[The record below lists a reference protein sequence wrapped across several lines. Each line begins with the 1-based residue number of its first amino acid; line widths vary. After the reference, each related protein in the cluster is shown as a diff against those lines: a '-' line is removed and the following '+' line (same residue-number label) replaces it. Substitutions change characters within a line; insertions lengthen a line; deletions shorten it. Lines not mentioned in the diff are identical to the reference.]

1 LNWSSRAGPAL
12 RPNRADGSAQTTIA
26 EDQVHVDPKTLAS
39 RRFGMP
45 DQLRFAQLSGDHNP
59 MHLDAVAARRT
70 QPGAPVVHGMHAIL
84 WALDTLAEAGVV
96 GGQLSAITV
105 QFRKFMYLD
114 RPLDLKLAQHDEGT
128 VRAEVSLA
136 GLVVASLLLRSG
148 PRKVDVAGVG
158 TDWPE
163 VSTSAN
169 VPDAPTLEEAARLSG
184 WMTPPASTGELAR
197 IFPHLAGSL
206 GACEIAE
213 LASLSRLVGMI
224 CPGLHSIFIGFSVD
238 LMQPTAGRAGVGFKV
253 TLAHPRVRMINIDV
267 AGRRIA
273 GKVSAFMVGPPVA
286 APPMRLISNLV
297 GAQDFA
303 GAVALIVG
311 GSRGL
316 GAVAAKAIA
325 AGGGSVIVTYAR
337 GRDDALELAEEIN
350 AARGE
355 MVCTVLAYDSAGSA
369 AWQLASLTDA
379 VNQLYYFATPVIFQQ
394 KSEVFSSELFQAFS
408 SVYIDGFYDVCRCV
422 RSRSRVSTLS
432 VLYPSSISV
441 EKRPAGFTE
450 YSMAKMA
457 GELLCA
463 DLMEHVPGLRVLV
476 GRLPRVLTD
485 QTNTVAQVE
494 NADPLTVLLPVIRAV
509 HRMT

>member
-1 LNWSSRAGPAL
+1 V
-12 RPNRADGSAQTTIA
+12 
-26 EDQVHVDPKTLAS
+26 EPKTLAS

-45 DQLRFAQLSGDHNP
+45 DQLRFAELSGDHNP
-59 MHLDAVAARRT
+59 MHLDAVAARRS
-70 QPGAPVVHGMHAIL
+70 QAGAPVVHGMHAIL
-84 WALDTLAEAGVV
+84 WALETLVQAGVV
-96 GGQLSAITV
+96 GGELSAINV

-114 RPLDLKLAQHDEGT
+114 RPLDLRLAQHDEGT
-128 VRAEVSLA
+128 ARAELSLA
-136 GLVVASLLLRSG
+136 GLVVASLLLRGG
-148 PRKVDVAGVG
+148 PRRAEDVEVG

-163 VSTSAN
+163 VSTAAH
-169 VPDAPTLEEAARLSG
+169 VPNAPTLEEAAGLSG
-184 WMTPPASTGELAR
+184 WMPPPVSAGELAR
-197 IFPHLAGSL
+197 IFPRLAGSL

-213 LASLSRLVGMI
+213 LASLSRLVGMV

-238 LMQPTAGRAGVGFKV
+238 LMQPTAGRAGIGFKV
-253 TLAHPRVRMINIDV
+253 TLAHPRVRMINIDI

-286 APPMRLISNLV
+286 APPMQLISGSV

-325 AGGGSVIVTYAR
+325 TGGGSVIVTYAR
-337 GRDDALELAEEIN
+337 GRDDALGLAEEIN

-369 AWQLASLTDA
+369 AAQLASLTDT

-394 KSEVFSSELFQAFS
+394 KSEVFSAELFQTFGR
-408 SVYIDGFYDVCRCV
+408 VYIDGFYDVCRFART
-422 RSRSRVSTLS
+422 RSRASALS
-432 VLYPSSISV
+432 VFYPSSIAV
-441 EKRPAGFTE
+441 EKRPAGLTE

-476 GRLPRVLTD
+476 RRLPRVLTD

-509 HRMT
+509 HRTT